1 MKILLGDFKAK
12 LGRYDIFKPAI
23 GNHSLYQDSNDSGI
37 NIISSATSKNLVVK
51 SMMFQ
56 HSNIHKCTWTSPD
69 GKTHNKIGHTLIDR
83 RGHSSIIDVWSSKG
97 G

>member
-1 MKILLGDFKAK
+1 

-37 NIISSATSKNLVVK
+37 SIISSATSKNLVVK

-56 HSNIHKCTWTSPD
+56 HCNIHKYTWTSPD
-69 GKTHNKIGHTLIDR
+69 GKIHKQIGHILIDR
-83 RGHSSIIDVWSSKG
+83 RGHSSIIDVQSSKG